1 MSQIKAIIT
10 GATGMV
16 GKGVL
21 LECLDDPRITSV
33 LVINRQSVDINH
45 PKLTE
50 IIHKDFLDLSPVKD
64 QLAGYDACF
73 FCLGIS
79 AAGMSEEAYTRIT
92 YDMTLHMAKTLKG
105 LNKDLIFCYV
115 SGTGTDSSEKGRMMW
130 ARVKGKTENDLL
142 KMGFK
147 DAYMFRPGFIQPMKG
162 IKSKTRLYQTM
173 YNIFSPFYPLL
184 KRLFP
189 KYITNT
195 SLVGKA
201 MIEVATTGSDRTYFE
216 NKDINEIAGQS

>member
-1 MSQIKAIIT
+1 MMPA
-10 GATGMV
+10 
-16 GKGVL
+16 
-21 LECLDDPRITSV
+21 
-33 LVINRQSVDINH
+33 
-45 PKLTE
+45 
-50 IIHKDFLDLSPVKD
+50 
-64 QLAGYDACF
+64 F

-79 AAGMSEEAYTRIT
+79 AAGMSEEDYKRIT
-92 YDMTLHMAKTLKG
+92 YDMTLHMAEILQE
-105 LNKDLIFCYV
+105 LNKELIFCYV

-162 IKSKTRLYQTM
+162 IKSKTGWYQFM
-173 YNIFSPFYPLL
+173 YNIFSPLYPLL

-195 SLVGKA
+195 TLVGKA

-216 NKDINEIAGQS
+216 NKDINEIAGTA